1 MRMNEADLL
10 TRIADTLRRDIGPA
24 VTDEFAKTQAFM
36 AAVVL
41 QKLAAQLAH
50 TDEHAHAHRADMDA
64 LIADLETTR
73 AASEL
78 PQTSELAI
86 TTLARQR
93 NKAALSDLVA
103 ALYAD
108 RACIGEDLFA
118 QLLQRVRRALRA
130 DINRQM
136 VYAE

>member
-1 MRMNEADLL
+1 MHMNEADLL
-10 TRIADTLRRDIGPA
+10 ARIADTLRRDIGPA

-50 TDEHAHAHRADMDA
+50 TDAHARAQRADMDA
-64 LIADLETTR
+64 LIADLEIART
-73 AASEL
+73 ASVL
-78 PQTSELAI
+78 PQTSEQAI
-86 TTLARQR
+86 TTLVRQR
-93 NKAALSDLVA
+93 DKAALSDLVA

-108 RACIGEDLFA
+108 REPMGDDLFA
-118 QLLQRVRRALRA
+118 QLLNRVRRTLRA
-130 DINRQM
+130 EIDRRL

>member
-1 MRMNEADLL
+1 MNEADLL
-10 TRIADTLRRDIGPA
+10 TRIAATLRQDIGPA

-50 TDEHAHAHRADMDA
+50 TQAHARAMQADMDA
-64 LIADLETTR
+64 LVDDLETER
-73 AASEL
+73 AVSEL
-78 PQTSELAI
+78 PPATERAI
-86 TTLARQR
+86 ATLDRKR
-93 NKAALSDLVA
+93 DSAALSELVA

-108 RACIGEDLFA
+108 RTRLGDEMFA
-118 QLLQRVRRALRA
+118 QLLTRVRRTLRA
-130 DINRQM
+130 DIDRQL

>member
-1 MRMNEADLL
+1 MDEADLL
-10 TRIADTLRRDIGPA
+10 ACIADTLRRDIGPA
-24 VTDEFAKTQAFM
+24 VSDEFAKTQAFM

-50 TDEHAHAHRADMDA
+50 ADAHARAQQADMDA
-64 LIADLETTR
+64 LVADLETART
-73 AASEL
+73 ASVL
-78 PQTSELAI
+78 PQTSEQAI
-86 TTLARQR
+86 TTLVRQR
-93 NKAALSDLVA
+93 DKAALSELVA

-108 RACIGEDLFA
+108 RAPIGEDLFA

-130 DINRQM
+130 DIDRQL

>member
-1 MRMNEADLL
+1 MNEADLL
-10 TRIADTLRRDIGPA
+10 ACIADTLRRDIGPA

-50 TDEHAHAHRADMDA
+50 TDAHARAQQADMDA
-64 LIADLETTR
+64 LVADLET
-73 AASEL
+73 ACVSSAL
-78 PQTSELAI
+78 PQTSERAI
-86 TTLARQR
+86 TALARQR
-93 NKAALSDLVA
+93 DKAALSDFVA

-108 RACIGEDLFA
+108 RAPIGEDLFA

-130 DINRQM
+130 DIDRQL